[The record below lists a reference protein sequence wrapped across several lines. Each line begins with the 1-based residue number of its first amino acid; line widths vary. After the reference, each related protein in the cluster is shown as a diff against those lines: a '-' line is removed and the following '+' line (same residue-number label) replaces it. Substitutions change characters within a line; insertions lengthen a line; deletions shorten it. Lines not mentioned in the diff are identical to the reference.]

1 MQALLAFEQG
11 PPVAVPARFFLTA
24 PLYLVLAGVLLAFEG
39 QAVFASRWTP
49 AALALTHLLTLGFM
63 LQIMLGA
70 LIQILPVVAGAH
82 LPQPR
87 LLAAVVH
94 PALNLGVLSLALG
107 FLQGAST
114 WMYAAAV
121 FLVIALGIFIAAS
134 GWALWRV
141 PSTSPSIRGL
151 KIALLALLITV
162 LSGVYMLLAL
172 AGGWPLVLDR
182 VANLH
187 AGWGLGGWTAIL
199 LAAVAYVVVPMFQLT
214 PGYPARLAW
223 WFPRLVFLALLLWSV
238 GALMGGEWLVTVA
251 RVLLVLTTGG
261 FVIATL
267 LLQKKRRRAR
277 VDVTF
282 RYWQFALYAVLAALT
297 MALAEGV
304 WPALGEFK
312 AWPLLLGLLVV
323 LGGYVA
329 FITGMLYKI
338 VPFLLWFD
346 LQNRSAIGQPPPAMN
361 RLLAEVEAEYQLY
374 LFYLAGGG
382 LLAAWI
388 WPAAMVIPAG
398 VLIVLTGAG
407 LFLNLVRACWRYR
420 GFRLQAVVN
429 GERA

>member
-24 PLYLVLAGVLLAFEG
+24 PLYLMLAGVLLACEG

-70 LIQILPVVAGAH
+70 LIQILPVVAGAN

-87 LLAAVVH
+87 LLATVVH
-94 PALNLGVLSLALG
+94 SALNLGVLSLALG
-107 FLQGAST
+107 FLQAVSA

-121 FLVIALGIFIAAS
+121 FLVIALGVFLAAS

-151 KIALLALLITV
+151 KMALLALLVTV
-162 LSGVYMLLAL
+162 ASGAYMLLAL
-172 AGGWPLVLDR
+172 AGGWPIALER

-187 AGWGLGGWTAIL
+187 AGWGLGGWSAIL

-223 WFPRLVFLALLLWSV
+223 WFPRLLFLALLLWSAGV
-238 GALMGGEWLVTVA
+238 LAELDWLVAVA
-251 RVLLVLTTGG
+251 RILLVLTAAG
-261 FVIATL
+261 FVVTTL

-277 VDVTF
+277 ADATF
-282 RYWQFALYAVLAALT
+282 RYWQFALYAVLVALA
-297 MALAEGV
+297 MALAESV
-304 WPALGEFK
+304 WPALGEFR

-329 FITGMLYKI
+329 FIAGMLYKI

-346 LQNRSAIGQPPPAMN
+346 LQNRSAIGKPPPAMN
-361 RLLAEVEAEYQLY
+361 RLLGEAEAGRQLY
-374 LFYLAGGG
+374 LFYLAGGF
-382 LLAAWI
+382 LLAAWV
-388 WPAAMVIPAG
+388 WPAALVIPAG
-398 VLIVLTGAG
+398 GLVVLLGMG
-407 LFLNLVRACWRYR
+407 LFLNLARACWRYR
-420 GFRLQAVVN
+420 NFRLHAGGKEVK
-429 GERA
+429 A

>member
-1 MQALLAFEQG
+1 M
-11 PPVAVPARFFLTA
+11 
-24 PLYLVLAGVLLAFEG
+24 
-39 QAVFASRWTP
+39 
-49 AALALTHLLTLGFM
+49 
-63 LQIMLGA
+63 
-70 LIQILPVVAGAH
+70 
-82 LPQPR
+82 
-87 LLAAVVH
+87 
-94 PALNLGVLSLALG
+94 
-107 FLQGAST
+107 
-114 WMYAAAV
+114 
-121 FLVIALGIFIAAS
+121 
-134 GWALWRV
+134 
-141 PSTSPSIRGL
+141 
-151 KIALLALLITV
+151 
-162 LSGVYMLLAL
+162 
-172 AGGWPLVLDR
+172 
-182 VANLH
+182 
-187 AGWGLGGWTAIL
+187 
-199 LAAVAYVVVPMFQLT
+199 
-214 PGYPARLAW
+214 
-223 WFPRLVFLALLLWSV
+223 
-238 GALMGGEWLVTVA
+238 
-251 RVLLVLTTGG
+251 
-261 FVIATL
+261 
-267 LLQKKRRRAR
+267 
-277 VDVTF
+277 TF

>member
-121 FLVIALGIFIAAS
+121 FLVIALGVFIAAS

-162 LSGVYMLLAL
+162 VSGVYMLLAL

-187 AGWGLGGWTAIL
+187 AGWGLGGWSAIL

-214 PGYPARLAW
+214 PGYPARPSW
-223 WFPRLVFLALLLWSV
+223 WFPRI
-238 GALMGGEWLVTVA
+238 M
-251 RVLLVLTTGG
+251 LVLMLAWTLAVLFESPLAVRLFQGLSALAG
-261 FVIATL
+261 IAFAGLTL
-267 LLQKKRRRAR
+267 RLQMQRRRAR
-277 VDVTF
+277 AVQINFTLRLEPAQAKFVDFF
-282 RYWQFALYAVLAALT
+282 R
-297 MALAEGV
+297 
-304 WPALGEFK
+304 
-312 AWPLLLGLLVV
+312 
-323 LGGYVA
+323 
-329 FITGMLYKI
+329 
-338 VPFLLWFD
+338 
-346 LQNRSAIGQPPPAMN
+346 RSQIFFS
-361 RLLAEVEAEYQLY
+361 V
-374 LFYLAGGG
+374 GG
-382 LLAAWI
+382 L
-388 WPAAMVIPAG
+388 
-398 VLIVLTGAG
+398 
-407 LFLNLVRACWRYR
+407 
-420 GFRLQAVVN
+420 
-429 GERA
+429 

>member
-1 MQALLAFEQG
+1 
-11 PPVAVPARFFLTA
+11 
-24 PLYLVLAGVLLAFEG
+24 
-39 QAVFASRWTP
+39 
-49 AALALTHLLTLGFM
+49 
-63 LQIMLGA
+63 MLGA

-121 FLVIALGIFIAAS
+121 FLVIALGVFIAAS

-162 LSGVYMLLAL
+162 VSGVYMLLAL
-172 AGGWPLVLDR
+172 AGGWPIVLDR

-187 AGWGLGGWTAIL
+187 AGWGLGGWSAIL

-238 GALMGGEWLVTVA
+238 GALMGVEWLVTVA

-267 LLQKKRRRAR
+267 LL
-277 VDVTF
+277 
-282 RYWQFALYAVLAALT
+282 
-297 MALAEGV
+297 
-304 WPALGEFK
+304 
-312 AWPLLLGLLVV
+312 
-323 LGGYVA
+323 
-329 FITGMLYKI
+329 
-338 VPFLLWFD
+338 
-346 LQNRSAIGQPPPAMN
+346 
-361 RLLAEVEAEYQLY
+361 
-374 LFYLAGGG
+374 
-382 LLAAWI
+382 
-388 WPAAMVIPAG
+388 
-398 VLIVLTGAG
+398 
-407 LFLNLVRACWRYR
+407 
-420 GFRLQAVVN
+420 
-429 GERA
+429 